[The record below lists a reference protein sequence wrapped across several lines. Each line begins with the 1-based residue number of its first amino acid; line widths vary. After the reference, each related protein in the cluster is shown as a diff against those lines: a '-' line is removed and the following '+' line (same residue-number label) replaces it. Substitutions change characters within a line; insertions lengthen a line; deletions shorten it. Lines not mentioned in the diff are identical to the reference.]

1 MQPSSPLPTPTTA
14 APAGAA
20 RPGSPRGTLVAV
32 VTMFFAYM
40 MLENGLPAA
49 FPTMQQALGVSA
61 PAIAWVFTGLMMSN
75 AILTPLSGR
84 LGDIRD
90 KRTVLIGA
98 MAAVAVGTL
107 LPALAENVALLT
119 AGQILQG
126 AGGGYMALAVGLLND
141 TQSPER
147 ARTGNGFLFA
157 AGGVGTVAGL
167 LITGIVLTSLPYT
180 SLYWIAF
187 AVMLIAIAV
196 AWKSVPSAPP
206 AKRGRV
212 DWTGAALF
220 AAGLALVLLGI
231 TLAADHGWAS
241 PLVLGMILGGI
252 AVLVAFATFEFRIPE
267 PLVELRLLRSRPV
280 LLTCAVAFV
289 AGFGTTALLI
299 SIPMLV
305 ALPAAT
311 GYGLGGTATLT
322 GLYLLPLGVV
332 SLIAAP
338 LTGRLERLIGVRQVI
353 ALSNAAML
361 AAALILLA
369 VPDAPWV
376 IAVASGLVG
385 LTIGVGMTQGM
396 NIVMAIVPA
405 ERVASVSALSLVARS
420 VGGAL
425 GSQISAGLI
434 AGSTIAGTPLPAW
447 DGFAAAFLVLGGVGL
462 VALLLSLVFPA
473 RLAPRDAAERAM

>member
-1 MQPSSPLPTPTTA
+1 MQSTPPLSTP
-14 APAGAA
+14 APAGTVRRGSA
-20 RPGSPRGTLVAV
+20 RGALFAV
-32 VTMFFAYM
+32 VTMFFGYM

-75 AILTPLSGR
+75 AILTPLTGR

-98 MAAVAVGTL
+98 MVAVAVGTL
-107 LPALAENVALLT
+107 LPALAENVVLLT

-147 ARTGNGFLFA
+147 ARMGNGLLFA

-167 LITGIVLTSLPYT
+167 LITGIVLTALPYT
-180 SLYWIAF
+180 SLYWIAL
-187 AVMLIAIAV
+187 AVMLVAIAV
-196 AWKSVPSAPP
+196 AWKSVPAAPP
-206 AKRGRV
+206 VKQGRV
-212 DWTGAALF
+212 DWSGAALF
-220 AAGLALVLLGI
+220 AAGLACVLLGI
-231 TLAADHGWAS
+231 TLAAEHGWSS
-241 PLVLGMILGGI
+241 PPVLGLILGGV
-252 AVLVAFATFEFRIPE
+252 AVLAVFAAVELRIPE
-267 PLVELRLLRSRPV
+267 PLVELRLLRGRPV

-289 AGFGTTALLI
+289 AGFGTTALLV

-332 SLIAAP
+332 ALIAAP
-338 LTGRLERLIGVRQVI
+338 LTGRLERRIGVRWVI

-361 AAALILLA
+361 AGALILLA
-369 VPDAPWV
+369 VPHAPWV
-376 IAVASGLVG
+376 IAVASGMVG
-385 LTIGVGMTQGM
+385 LTIGVGMTQAM
-396 NIVMAIVPA
+396 NIVMATVPA

-425 GSQISAGLI
+425 GSQITAGLV
-434 AGSTIAGTPLPAW
+434 AGSTIPGTPLPAW
-447 DGFAAAFLVLGGVGL
+447 DGFASVFVVLGGIGL

-473 RLAPRDAAERAM
+473 RLTPRHADA